1 MFEELFNYPAVLARH
16 LKAPLVNERRQYL
29 EHLLL
34 LLGSMFLQQFDDFG
48 VPFFLGVI

>member
-34 LLGSMFLQQFDDFG
+34 LLGLVLSQQFDDFG
-48 VPFFLGVI
+48 VAFVLWH